1 MVILGT
7 GFYTGFYTG
16 RVWVFLIKPGPVS
29 GFFFLNPYPTL
40 FLIGPG
46 KTRPIRVGPDRVPA
60 DRVKI
65 AIPNS
70 YSYSYIITIC
80 ITKQYMKNI
89 KTITNLKKKKKLV
102 NWGGVV
108 MKVIGIISII

>member
-16 RVWVFLIKPGPVS
+16 RVWIFLIKPGPDPDPFRV
-29 GFFFLNPYPTL
+29 FFLNPYPTL

-65 AIPNS
+65 AIPNPLTWKL
-70 YSYSYIITIC
+70 Y
-80 ITKQYMKNI
+80 
-89 KTITNLKKKKKLV
+89 TNEVAIRIDLV
-102 NWGGVV
+102 LGLSWYLLRR
-108 MKVIGIISII
+108 

>member
-16 RVWVFLIKPGPVS
+16 RVSGRVWIFLIKPGPDPDPFRV
-29 GFFFLNPYPTL
+29 FFLNPYPTL

-46 KTRPIRVGPDRVPA
+46 KIRPIRVGPDRVPA

-65 AIPNS
+65 AIPNLAPHIPF
-70 YSYSYIITIC
+70 YGVR
-80 ITKQYMKNI
+80 
-89 KTITNLKKKKKLV
+89 V
-102 NWGGVV
+102 NTYVAIQVAKCLAW
-108 MKVIGIISII
+108 